1 MSQSTTKP
9 LQKKEEF
16 INWFEVD
23 ENRDESKKEQKKVIT
38 LKKDDGTIVGLDAIE
53 DVF

>member
-23 ENRDESKKEQKKVIT
+23 EKPSESKKDKKRS
-38 LKKDDGTIVGLDAIE
+38 
-53 DVF
+53 